1 MWAWGASPPLGR
13 REGVG
18 LGTPR
23 VPLTRTAAAARAGR
37 DRARRRAGW
46 CPGERAEHAGRERAA
61 AFTPNVNNG
70 VVLTMVQVEPRII
83 VGCSFTS
90 VSPPGASRG
99 AQAMFRNYLLPFDA
113 TTGQVDPVILP
124 ALDGV
129 GPPTYAGAR

>member
-1 MWAWGASPPLGR
+1 MRTSRVPVLAVVLPAGLAVIPLPAAPA
-13 REGVG
+13 
-18 LGTPR
+18 GTPGSPQGTMVVT
-23 VPLTRTAAAARAGR
+23 VPRAPP
-37 DRARRRAGW
+37 DIL
-46 CPGERAEHAGRERAA
+46 
-61 AFTPNVNNG
+61 NNG
-70 VVLTMVQVEPRII
+70 VVLTMVQVETRIV

-129 GPPTYAGAR
+129 GPPTYAGA